1 MKASK
6 QTQHDFRS
14 ALDAMLENS
23 AYTKEQWV
31 ARYAKEGLSAKR
43 ARWDAVWAISRDT
56 RQPLF
61 DAAYEQED
69 MTDEHIDT
77 ILRHYFK

>member
-6 QTQHDFRS
+6 QTQDGFRR
-14 ALDAMLENS
+14 ALDAMLAAS
-23 AYTKEQWV
+23 ACTKEQWLAKYV
-31 ARYAKEGLSAKR
+31 KEGLSAKR
-43 ARWDAVWAISRDT
+43 ARWDSVWAVPSAT

-61 DAAYEQED
+61 DAAYQEED

-77 ILRHYFK
+77 ILRQYFK